1 MTTRKL
7 KKLNL
12 KAKKKLSLDLAE
24 ISKLTV
30 LEAIEKIVILSNDS
44 KLSDSFI
51 KEVTPYLQVVA
62 DKQGISNM
70 QALFLSLFLERSTC
84 SCKTDLSD
92 VAEILDCRAVT
103 ILKYQTILDDLV
115 RKQFI
120 RMSHDYNDEIHYFVP
135 KKVIMTISQ
144 NKKFEREPYKCD
156 DAKKFLEKFF
166 DLTHSLYEEEINHDI
181 FHEELDQL
189 FGENEDNPFVKS
201 INKLRLNN
209 NDRMLLTH
217 FCRHL
222 AIHNEAVLSADNLV
236 FLLKEDH
243 EKKWLT
249 DTLEL
254 GKHIFQKR
262 KLIEYDFDDGFE
274 DRSNYRLTARAI
286 KRLLKGFK
294 IKTKDKPVASDV
306 IISKHIVE
314 KELFYDG
321 KTISQV
327 KELEGLLSEENF
339 KNVRERMK
347 SQKMRCGF
355 ACVFYGSPG
364 TGKTETVLQ
373 IARKTGRNIL
383 QVNISEIKSCWVGES
398 EKNIKGI
405 FDRYREQVK
414 RTKVTPIL
422 LFNEADAVIGK
433 RREGAEN
440 AVDKMENSIQ
450 NIILQEMETLD
461 GIMIATTNLEQNMDK
476 AFERR
481 FLYKIKFNKPSLEA
495 RSSIWKSMIPALSH
509 DDCTLL
515 ASKYDFS
522 GGQIENI
529 ARHYAVNTVLHGEDE
544 NRLDSL
550 YAYCD
555 GEKFEKKECRKI
567 GFV

>member
-209 NDRMLLTH
+209 NDRMILTH

>member
-12 KAKKKLSLDLAE
+12 KAKKKLSLDFAE

-209 NDRMLLTH
+209 NDRMILTH

-274 DRSNYRLTARAI
+274 DRSNYRLRARAI

-405 FDRYREQVK
+405 FDRYREQVR